1 MALTPAE
8 KQKRY
13 RDRQAAELKAL
24 RALAAKVHKS
34 AKKAKAKAKATV
46 AKKK

>member
-13 RDRQAAELKAL
+13 REKRKAAEPADITAL
-24 RALAAKVHKS
+24 FPSIAV
-34 AKKAKAKAKATV
+34 
-46 AKKK
+46 

>member
-24 RALAAKVHKS
+24 RKLAASLQKPAKKT
-34 AKKAKAKAKATV
+34 KKAKATI